1 MNSGTYSSSL
11 WQGKKENVDFFLLK
25 GVLEEVFKKLSL
37 DVTYKAIDIK
47 CNELH
52 PNRTALLYLGEDLIG
67 YAGQVHPSYAHKNDL
82 EEVYVAEINLSKFI
96 SNEKNAIH
104 YQSIAKLPSVERDIA
119 LVMDKDVKASDV
131 IECILHADKQYLKDA
146 IIFDLY
152 QGDKIEDNKKSIAV
166 KLVFSS
172 DEALTDEIINGKV
185 KRILK
190 DLQYKLNI
198 TLRQ

>member
-1 MNSGTYSSSL
+1 M
-11 WQGKKENVDFFLLK
+11 
-25 GVLEEVFKKLSL
+25 
-37 DVTYKAIDIK
+37 
-47 CNELH
+47 
-52 PNRTALLYLGEDLIG
+52 
-67 YAGQVHPSYAHKNDL
+67 
-82 EEVYVAEINLSKFI
+82 
-96 SNEKNAIH
+96 
-104 YQSIAKLPSVERDIA
+104 ERDIA

-166 KLVFSS
+166 KLIFSS
-172 DEALTDEIINGKV
+172 DEALTDEIINGKI